1 MPFIP
6 KRYNDGFL
14 TREQAILA
22 RTQNA
27 RDNYRVRVVEAE
39 VAEGETYWKVV
50 GVHHLLP
57 DENRSN
63 HHVYLEAL
71 DENGQRIKPVAWAD
85 FTWEGRQP
93 GQVAGPVQLDKP
105 DNEAAGNIAL
115 HDGQK
120 ATVWMKGLTRDA
132 RDKSDRVENLDIV
145 HPDEPGPQGELWNT
159 IGHHSFY
166 VIFQR
171 TRKAGATAAPEG
183 ETGGQT
189 TQPEVTDGQASPTR
203 VISGQIINGRR
214 YTVRV
219 LQGSTVVAEQ
229 VVDSNGGFR
238 FEGLPDGVYQLEAI
252 GPTLAAG
259 PIRLDAGQPQATNNL
274 AI

>member
-14 TREQAILA
+14 SREQTILA

-27 RDNYRVRVVEAE
+27 TDTYGVRIVKAD

-63 HHVYLEAL
+63 HHVYLEVL
-71 DENGQRIKPVAWAD
+71 DETGQRIKPMAWAD
-85 FTWEGRQP
+85 FTWEGRRP
-93 GQVAGPVQLDKP
+93 GEVAGPVQLDKP

-132 RDKSDRVENLDIV
+132 QDKSDRVENLDIV

-166 VIFQR
+166 IVFQR
-171 TRKAGATAAPEG
+171 IPKAGTAAPLEG
-183 ETGGQT
+183 TMVE
-189 TQPEVTDGQASPTR
+189 EVTVGQAAPIG
-203 VISGQIINGRR
+203 VISGQIVNGRR

-238 FEGLPDGVYQLEAI
+238 FEGLPEGVYQLEAI

-259 PIRLDAGQPQATNNL
+259 PIRIDAAQPQATINL